1 LPIDA
6 LPPDR
11 NAIILQNCMQN
22 QDFLR
27 YLLMLIGETGH
38 QSFFAENTFGDG
50 HFFTGLAS
58 GEEFSVL
65 EELTRIYSREPER
78 LNDIAALVE
87 NMRKGKND
95 MIPQDFLA
103 LWAVFESAMGGRY
116 GR

>member
-1 LPIDA
+1 
-6 LPPDR
+6 
-11 NAIILQNCMQN
+11 
-22 QDFLR
+22 
-27 YLLMLIGETGH
+27 
-38 QSFFAENTFGDG
+38 
-50 HFFTGLAS
+50 FTGLAS